1 MPRNILVVDDE
12 ESMRS
17 VLSILLR
24 KEGNDVTSCEDGAEA
39 IAALHNSRFDMV
51 ITDLKMPGVS
61 GIEVLRSAKSVNPA
75 VPVVMITAFAS
86 AESAVEAMKLGA
98 SDYITK
104 PFRVDDVRRIVRGC
118 LSGGVASPADSA
130 LNEADSSDV
139 SRLIVSDSQSM
150 RDVLSLLPRISAS
163 EANVMITGE
172 SGTGKEL
179 VAKSIHEMSARSGAA
194 FITVNCG
201 AIPENLLESELFGH
215 VKGAFTNA
223 IANKKGLFEMADGGT
238 IFLDEIGDMPQ
249 PLQVKLLRVIEDG
262 DFRRVGD
269 AETRRVNARII
280 AATNKD
286 LKEAI
291 RDGSFREDL
300 FYRLN
305 VLPLKLPPLRNRA
318 GDVPVLVRHFLGRMK
333 PAKRI
338 DPEAMEILSRYP
350 WWGNVRELENMI
362 ERLVVMSDGDVVL
375 PRHIPDEIRMPESL
389 PLPQEIPPGGVN
401 LEGIIEDIEKRYL
414 VKALEKAKGVKTD
427 AAKLLNLTF
436 RSFRHRL
443 AKYQLGKPDDE
454 GE

>member
-1 MPRNILVVDDE
+1 MRN
-12 ESMRS
+12 

-24 KEGNDVTSCEDGAEA
+24 KEGHDVATCDGGVEA
-39 IAALHNSRFDMV
+39 IAALQNSRFDMV
-51 ITDLKMPGVS
+51 ITDLKMPEVS

-75 VPVVMITAFAS
+75 VPVVMITAFAT

-98 SDYITK
+98 ADYITK

-118 LSGGVASPADSA
+118 LSGGASPYADNAQTDAGSF
-130 LNEADSSDV
+130 NV
-139 SRLIVSDSQSM
+139 THLIVSGSQAM

-163 EANVMITGE
+163 DANVLVTGE

-194 FITVNCG
+194 FVTVNCG

-269 AETRRVNARII
+269 AETRRANARII

-305 VLPLKLPPLRNRA
+305 VLPLKLPPLRNRV
-318 GDVPVLVRHFLGRMK
+318 GDVPVLIRHFLERMK
-333 PAKRI
+333 PVRRLDA
-338 DPEAMEILSRYP
+338 EAMEILSRYP

-362 ERLVVMSDGDVVL
+362 ERLVVMSDGDVIL

-401 LEGIIEDIEKRYL
+401 LDGIIEDIEKRYL
-414 VKALEKAKGVKTD
+414 VKALEKANGVKTD
-427 AAKLLNLTF
+427 AAKLLNLSF

-443 AKYQLGKPDDE
+443 AKYQLGKADEE